1 MNKNVF
7 RKTILFL
14 VGFCLYIT
22 IECLFRGY
30 SYPLMGICGGIMM
43 IILDTFNNQISW
55 SMDILLQGCLGAVII
70 TLIEF
75 IIGKSLKL
83 LSLPPM
89 WDYSNIPF
97 NIDGIIC
104 LPFSLIWVLL
114 SIIGIFIA
122 DAINYYVF
130 DELPVPYYKLFG
142 KIVLRFKKKI

>member
-1 MNKNVF
+1 MHKNVF
-7 RKTILFL
+7 RKIILFL
-14 VGFCLYIT
+14 VGFCVYIT
-22 IECLFRGY
+22 IECLFRSY
-30 SYPLMGICGGIMM
+30 SYPLMGICGGIML
-43 IILDTFNNQISW
+43 IVLDEFNNRISW
-55 SMDILLQGCLGAVII
+55 DMDILAQGCLGSIVI

-75 IIGKSLKL
+75 IIGKSLKI

-104 LPFSLIWVLL
+104 LPFSIIWILL
-114 SIIGIFIA
+114 SIVGILVA

-142 KIVLRFKKKI
+142 KTIIKFK